1 MSVNLIEGSHTVCNI
16 RRDFP
21 EWHLGRSPYVFW
33 GLDVDVPAVSA
44 KVARAATHLDGY
56 LLDGYRRQ
64 PHVTLDLC
72 GFPST
77 QSTRADEFSPAFL
90 ERQCSAL
97 RAANLSVFEIEVA
110 GLSSF
115 SSAPFLGVVDRGGH
129 IAAVRRCLDVD
140 GRPRLF
146 GHYVPHVTVGLYGGA
161 WPADEVAGRLAGFS
175 VGEVAPCRVERISLL
190 AYQPADIG
198 GPLTCLADYAL
209 ASGEMHWHADLF

>member
-1 MSVNLIEGSHTVCNI
+1 MSVNLIEGSLTVCNV

-44 KVARAATHLDGY
+44 KVARAAAHLDSY

-64 PHVTLDLC
+64 PHVTLDIC
-72 GFPST
+72 GFPCT
-77 QSTRADEFSPAFL
+77 QPTRGDEFSPAFL

-115 SSAPFLGVVDRGGH
+115 SSAPFLTVVDQGDH
-129 IAAVRRCLDVD
+129 IAAVRRCLAVD
-140 GRPRLF
+140 GHTRLF
-146 GHYVPHVTVGLYGGA
+146 GDYVPHVTVGLYGGA
-161 WPADEVAGRLAGFS
+161 WPADEVAGLMASFS
-175 VGEVAPCRVERISLL
+175 AATIVHCRVERISLL

-198 GPLTCLADYAL
+198 GPLTCLADYVL
-209 ASGEMHWHADLF
+209 ASREMRWRAALF

>member
-1 MSVNLIEGSHTVCNI
+1 MSVNLIEGSHTVCNV

-44 KVARAATHLDGY
+44 KVARAAKHLDGY

-72 GFPST
+72 GFPCT
-77 QSTRADEFSPAFL
+77 QSTRADEFAPAFL

-115 SSAPFLGVVDRGGH
+115 SSAPFLGVVDQGDH
-129 IAAVRRCLDVD
+129 IGAVRRCLAAD
-140 GRPRLF
+140 GRPRMF
-146 GHYVPHVTVGLYGGA
+146 AH
-161 WPADEVAGRLAGFS
+161 
-175 VGEVAPCRVERISLL
+175 
-190 AYQPADIG
+190 
-198 GPLTCLADYAL
+198 
-209 ASGEMHWHADLF
+209 